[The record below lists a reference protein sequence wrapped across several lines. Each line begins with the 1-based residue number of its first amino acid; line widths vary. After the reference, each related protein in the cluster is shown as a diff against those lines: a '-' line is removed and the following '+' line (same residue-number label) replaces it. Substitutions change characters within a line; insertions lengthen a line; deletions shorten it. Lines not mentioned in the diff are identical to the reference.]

1 MLPVSSS
8 AIRSSFIN
16 ATRSEA
22 AKLTPPRN
30 LATLDWDGLD
40 VLGWRDEKM
49 PLRGYLVAPT
59 DRGLTGILLRAPEGG
74 ARKNRSVLCE
84 LCRDVYSKEDVL
96 LWVARRAGQSGR
108 DGNSVGTLICADFV
122 CSSNVRRRLPRARS
136 TRTPPSSC
144 AARSPDSRT
153 GPRSSWTACGGS
165 SPVGGP
171 GPGAGPPTWSAGPAW
186 SRRRDTGVRP
196 SRRRHGAS
204 TPPGRYACWANLEQ

>member
-49 PLRGYLVAPT
+49 PLRGYLVLPT

-122 CSSNVRRRLPRARS
+122 CSSNVRRQPPASEIHPDPAVVVRRQIAGLQD
-136 TRTPPSSC
+136 RT
-144 AARSPDSRT
+144 AQFLDR
-153 GPRSSWTACGGS
+153 
-165 SPVGGP
+165 V
-171 GPGAGPPTWSAGPAW
+171 
-186 SRRRDTGVRP
+186 RR
-196 SRRRHGAS
+196 
-204 TPPGRYACWANLEQ
+204 Q

>member
-49 PLRGYLVAPT
+49 PLRGYLVLPT
-59 DRGLTGILLRAPEGG
+59 DRGLAGILLRAPEGG

-108 DGNSVGTLICADFV
+108 NGNSVGTLICADFV
-122 CSSNVRRRLPRARS
+122 CSSNVRRQPPASEIHPDPAVVVRRQIAGLQD
-136 TRTPPSSC
+136 RT
-144 AARSPDSRT
+144 AQFLDR
-153 GPRSSWTACGGS
+153 
-165 SPVGGP
+165 V
-171 GPGAGPPTWSAGPAW
+171 
-186 SRRRDTGVRP
+186 RR
-196 SRRRHGAS
+196 
-204 TPPGRYACWANLEQ
+204 Q